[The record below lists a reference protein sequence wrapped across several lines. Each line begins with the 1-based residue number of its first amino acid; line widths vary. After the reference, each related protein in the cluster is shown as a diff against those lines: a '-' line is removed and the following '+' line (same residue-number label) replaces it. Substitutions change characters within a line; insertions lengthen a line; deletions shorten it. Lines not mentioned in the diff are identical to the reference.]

1 MRDTREST
9 TAQSVV
15 GFSDIKSVP
24 EAIDDWDVFLHDG
37 DAFLR
42 TGIAAHIKGKK
53 AFTPEIL
60 YNIVAM
66 AIEKFVMAALMQ
78 RGALPHNHTMR
89 DLVESM
95 EEVFPGAMGQ
105 LKEGLL
111 DLDHYQE
118 ICDSDSYKII
128 APAMEEIP
136 KMLAL
141 AEGVQTLVYETTGG
155 KKGCH

>member
-1 MRDTREST
+1 MHDTEEST
-9 TAQSVV
+9 IAPSIV
-15 GFSDIKSVP
+15 GFGDIKSAP

-37 DAFLR
+37 EAFLR
-42 TGIAAHIKGKK
+42 TGIAAHTKGKK

-78 RGALPHNHTMR
+78 RGALPYNHTMR

-95 EEVFPGAMGQ
+95 EEVFPGAMGN

-118 ICDSDSYKII
+118 ICDIDSYNII
-128 APAMEEIP
+128 PPAMEEIP

-141 AEGVQTLVYETTGG
+141 AEGMQALVYETTGG
-155 KKGCH
+155 KKG